1 MDRQGAAGRCP
12 QGAHSD
18 RVMEAEERT
27 MPTRIG
33 RQESCTDSP
42 QSRRHS
48 KESVQRQ
55 RRALPDDRGL
65 IPREDEQV
73 SVLRARLASMADGM
87 GQRG

>member
-12 QGAHSD
+12 QGPHSD

-48 KESVQRQ
+48 KESVRRQ

-65 IPREDEQV
+65 IPPEDEQV